1 MSETESD
8 SLAEPQ
14 LGLEETE
21 ALVDFLRTIPLF
33 AELRT
38 ADLEALITIAHS
50 EFFAA
55 GSELY
60 RQSEA
65 DNTLYILQSGEV
77 SLMHIDPQGS
87 LQHVPAKSLGYF

>member
-33 AELRT
+33 AELRAMAVT
-38 ADLEALITIAHS
+38 VPH
-50 EFFAA
+50 FPVQGA
-55 GSELY
+55 GWLPP
-60 RQSEA
+60 
-65 DNTLYILQSGEV
+65 NFG
-77 SLMHIDPQGS
+77 G
-87 LQHVPAKSLGYF
+87 